1 MVKWYPIKF
10 TPIFKEKIWGGSK
23 LKNLLGKN
31 SDLNNIGESWEISS
45 VDENI
50 SVVSSGIFKGKTLT
64 ELITKHKHEFVGNS
78 VFNSFGTNF
87 PLLIKFI
94 DAETDLSVQL
104 HPNDVLA
111 KKRHNSF
118 GKTEMWYII
127 ERDINS
133 RLVLGFKNV
142 VTATEYK

>member
-10 TPIFKEKIWGGSK
+10 TPILKEKIWGGTK
-23 LKNLLGKN
+23 LKEVLGKETQ
-31 SDLNNIGESWEISS
+31 LNNIGESWEVSS

-50 SVVSSGIFKGKTLT
+50 SVVSSGVFKGKTLT
-64 ELITKHKHEFVGNS
+64 ELIDKYKEEIVGNS
-78 VFNSFGTNF
+78 VFRVFGTKF

-94 DAETDLSVQL
+94 DAKTDLSVQL

-118 GKTEMWYII
+118 GKTEMWYVIQ
-127 ERDINS
+127 RDESFTFSI
-133 RLVLGFKNV
+133 RV
-142 VTATEYK
+142 